1 MTREEIISGLQ
12 MTMDLIQFDPGTGN
26 VRPVYTLNDLDKTT
40 YLACKEAIE
49 VLKTQDATDTNVGSY
64 DLISRQAA
72 IDAFGLSEKTRKYGG
87 DHSGYDTRMLYEI
100 QNALED
106 LPSAQPE
113 ITDGQAVEHLQA
125 SGWMQNH
132 DKQMYEMGLRER
144 LADDSDS
151 YDALLPS
158 AQPEPNYDEWC
169 TDCKEYDKE
178 RHCCPRWN
186 RVIRET
192 LKDAQPERKTGKWV
206 RVDEKPYFRKHFDRV
221 CCSACRAE
229 GISKWSFCPNCGA
242 DMRGEQDD

>member
-1 MTREEIISGLQ
+1 MNNQKDRIEAAIRHIQTSVDIDPWAMCLAVEALKAQLSRE
-12 MTMDLIQFDPGTGN
+12 
-26 VRPVYTLNDLDKTT
+26 
-40 YLACKEAIE
+40 
-49 VLKTQDATDTNVGSY
+49 DATKDATN
-64 DLISRQAA
+64 DDIISRQAA
-72 IDAFGLSEKTRKYGG
+72 MDAFGLSEKTRKYGG